1 MQFQCNARF
10 KHPPPAICLQL
21 FTSIMCVISERLI
34 MNLPSEEGDS
44 EVGLP
49 ERCKTQVADDL
60 VKRFSDSDF
69 SDVLVESDG
78 QTFKCH

>member
-1 MQFQCNARF
+1 
-10 KHPPPAICLQL
+10 
-21 FTSIMCVISERLI
+21 

-60 VKRFSDSDF
+60 VKRFSDSEF